1 MVADS
6 KISILETI
14 RPDQTDATT
23 PQSSDGSAPA
33 GPVSSTPVTNPDTS
47 TPDASTPDASS
58 TRDKLVLVADNSD
71 DKGKDDKAKSVPA
84 TAEGSGAE
92 GASSAEK
99 KPIEYLVLPNG
110 IGVMRANYTSRKD
123 FIEVRGGCP
132 KGLNVAFAQLEGL
145 DGEVFARVPCKPPS
159 NGYPEDYPA
168 FMQGS
173 DWFALRKGN
182 VFGKELSDVP
192 NLVLRFLDAGEKE
205 VARLETP
212 VRVLNTPAAPPTG
225 IVAPPGTKEYHIS
238 IDQFFFERHWNV
250 MSIRGCFYSINGAQA
265 VEVWADKV
273 KVGDAQLGLHRPLSK
288 LTPDPANGFAL
299 ETPITVDLL
308 KHERIHLRCVD
319 KAGKVFR
326 RSLPATHLERSPD
339 ESTLYYNKRWND
351 LVAKTEK
358 AQTGIAR
365 WRGIITDLRMR
376 LDLGRAIGG
385 KIAPHAPDTPERVLL
400 FVNNVNPG
408 GRPEKWEYFLR
419 LHEEFMRSGFELVVA
434 QQGNAASPEDP
445 PMTFVRMT
453 DMRTWMKPVW
463 SSELRQTGRTKAD
476 FLTMVHE
483 ASTLDYGYEDNKRN
497 IVPTWLESYSS
508 TLQLARAADKVL
520 TTYKPKVCLVWH
532 EWNQASHVC
541 KWLCDAYG
549 IPTLFCHDGAL
560 PMTMGM
566 DPIGE
571 MAESTPVAKADT
583 YYAQPLAKI
592 DRKRAIGYRN
602 LVTETGMNRKSTV
615 ADGSLS
621 RLLSSVRES
630 GKKIL
635 FYAGCNDWQTGMLPV
650 WWDKSQI
657 HSPIFVDSYDGF
669 RYLSDLCE
677 RRDWILL
684 FKPHPHLE
692 PKRLDLSTSHVI
704 FVREANIHECV
715 RQSDV
720 CLTLVSATA
729 YMSLFNERPTILLGR
744 NSLSRSGCCYEPQEL
759 GDIPEAI
766 DAALKGEGFAEMQKR
781 WMDHLA
787 RMIRYTLHPMHPDSE
802 RLMGKRYADTARFI
816 IKQAKFSPVLHNAR

>member
-6 KISILETI
+6 KLSTLETL
-14 RPDQTDATT
+14 RPDPTDNPA
-23 PQSSDGSAPA
+23 PQSLDGSAVPTASSEPATSENLPSDAGASLSEAADAAAAPA
-33 GPVSSTPVTNPDTS
+33 GD
-47 TPDASTPDASS
+47 DASGDTA
-58 TRDKLVLVADNSD
+58 
-71 DKGKDDKAKSVPA
+71 KAKP
-84 TAEGSGAE
+84 
-92 GASSAEK
+92 EK
-99 KPIEYLVLPNG
+99 KPVSYLIAPNW
-110 IGVMRANYTSRKD
+110 IGVLRANYTTRKD

-132 KGLNVAFAQLEGL
+132 QNLGIAFVQLSTK
-145 DGEVFARVPCKPPS
+145 DGTALSRVPCKPPS
-159 NGYPEDYPA
+159 NGYPEEYPP
-168 FMQGS
+168 FMQGT
-173 DWFALRKGN
+173 DWFAVRKGN
-182 VFGKELSDVP
+182 AFGGELTEVP
-192 NLVLRFLDAGEKE
+192 DLVLTFLDASEKE

-212 VRVLNTPAAPPTG
+212 VRILDTPSAPPTAA
-225 IVAPPGTKEYHIS
+225 VSTPGTKEHHIS

-250 MSIRGCFYSINGAQA
+250 MSIRGCFWSANGAKA

-288 LTPDPANGFAL
+288 LTTNPANGFAL
-299 ETPITVDLL
+299 ETPIDVDLL

-319 KAGKVFR
+319 NAGKVFR
-326 RSLPATHLERSPD
+326 RSLPATHMERSPD
-339 ESTLYYNKRWND
+339 DSTLFYNKRWND

-358 AQTGIAR
+358 KKHGIAR
-365 WRGIITDLRMR
+365 IREWINDIRLR
-376 LDLGRAIGG
+376 LDLGRAMGG
-385 KIAPHAPDTPERVLL
+385 GIAPSVPDTPERVLL

-419 LHEEFMRSGFELVVA
+419 LHEEFAKSGFELVVA

-453 DMRTWMKPVW
+453 DMRTSFRSVW
-463 SSELRQTGRTKAD
+463 SKDLRRTGRTRDD

-483 ASTLDYGYEDNKRN
+483 AATLDFGYEENKRN

-508 TLQLARAADKVL
+508 TLQLARAADQVL
-520 TTYKPKVCLVWH
+520 TTYKPKVCMIWH

-566 DPIGE
+566 DAIGE
-571 MAESTPVAKADT
+571 MAESTPVAQADT
-583 YYAQPLAKI
+583 YYAQPMAEI
-592 DRKRAIGYRN
+592 DRKRAQAYRK

-621 RLLSSVRES
+621 RLLSGVRAK

-657 HSPIFVDSYDGF
+657 HSPMFVDSYDAF
-669 RYLSDLCE
+669 RYLSELCE
-677 RRDWILL
+677 RRDWVLL

-692 PKRLDLSTSHVI
+692 PKRLDLSTPHVI

-729 YMSLFNERPTILLGR
+729 YMSLLNDRPTILLGR
-744 NSLSRSGCCYEPQEL
+744 NSLSRSGCCYEPETL

-766 DAALKGEGFAEMQKR
+766 DSALKGIDFQAMQLR

-787 RMIRYTLHPMHPDSE
+787 RMIRYTLQPMHPDSE
-802 RLMGKRYADTARFI
+802 QLMGKRYADTARFI